1 VPTLGVEEEFFLVRR
16 DGTPAATSPEV
27 LAAVAD
33 DAHVHHEWLPCQVE
47 VASSPSLHL
56 ADIARELAEQR
67 GTVSRA
73 ALATGSL
80 LLACGTPPRPVP
92 ADMPVF
98 DDPRYHGMIERF
110 GAVSARAVTCAC
122 HVHIGVA
129 DRDLGV
135 QVLNRIR
142 GWLPVLLALSSNSPW
157 WNGEDTDWHSYRYVV
172 QGQWPTR
179 TLPPVAADA
188 AEYDAL
194 LGEAVVGGDAVDD
207 RNVYWLARLSSS
219 YPTVEI
225 RVADTGLTVAD
236 TMLTAALCRALVAT
250 ALEDDT
256 WPHPT
261 DGALAEDA
269 LQTSL
274 DSAARHG
281 LRGLVVDP
289 VSGAPTVGGLV
300 LHRLVQAL
308 GPALARAGDRAAVDT
323 LLRHR
328 MRQRSGASRQRAM
341 RRRLA
346 ADDFV
351 AAVADATLPRQS
363 RGLAASAGGLP
374 GQRTPASPGA
384 REDPR
389 VQGPGTVRFW

>member
-1 VPTLGVEEEFFLVRR
+1 VHVGVP
-16 DGTPAATSPEV
+16 
-27 LAAVAD
+27 
-33 DAHVHHEWLPCQVE
+33 
-47 VASSPSLHL
+47 
-56 ADIARELAEQR
+56 
-67 GTVSRA
+67 
-73 ALATGSL
+73 
-80 LLACGTPPRPVP
+80 
-92 ADMPVF
+92 
-98 DDPRYHGMIERF
+98 
-110 GAVSARAVTCAC
+110 
-122 HVHIGVA
+122 
-129 DRDLGV
+129 DRDVGV

-157 WNGEDTDWHSYRYVV
+157 WDGEDTDWHSYRHVV
-172 QGQWPTR
+172 QGRWPTR

-188 AEYDAL
+188 AQYDAL

-207 RNVYWLARLSSS
+207 RNVYWLARLSST

-250 ALEDDT
+250 AVEDDA

-261 DGALAEDA
+261 GGAITEAA
-269 LQTSL
+269 LEASL
-274 DSAARHG
+274 DSAAQHG

-289 VSGAPTVGGLV
+289 VSGSSTVGGLV

-346 ADDFV
+346 AEGFV

-363 RGLAASAGGLP
+363 RGLVSPAP
-374 GQRTPASPGA
+374 GFPEQRAQESSEE
-384 REDPR
+384 RQDPR